1 MEAELFGVERGAYT
15 GATNSRAGR
24 FERASG
30 GTLFLDEIGALG
42 LVAQGKLLR
51 AIQEGEIERVG
62 GSKPK
67 KVDVRISAVCGLGII
82 LIIVIILVLMG
93 RI

>member
-15 GATNSRAGR
+15 GATSSRAGR

-30 GTLFLDEIGALG
+30 GTLFLDEIGALS

-62 GSKPK
+62 GSNVK
-67 KVDVRISAVCGLGII
+67 KVDVRM
-82 LIIVIILVLMG
+82 VL
-93 RI
+93 RV